1 MYPSAHKLG
10 RVIKKHATIFALCFS
25 LLFIFTV
32 YSNNIANAE
41 ISQPDVKPI
50 HITLS
55 RLNIDLPI
63 AESRYDSSTREWQIS
78 NVQAH
83 FANTTS
89 ALNAKSGATL
99 IYAHNKAGLFGEL
112 SALQVGDMI
121 SILGSDNR
129 THQYS
134 YVRDEIVLPTNGSI
148 FSYQGPHELV
158 LLCCNGPNDETRRL
172 MYFNEL
178 N

>member
-1 MYPSAHKLG
+1 M
-10 RVIKKHATIFALCFS
+10 
-25 LLFIFTV
+25 LFIFTLFN
-32 YSNNIANAE
+32 NNIANAE
-41 ISQPDVKPI
+41 INQLDVKPV

-55 RLNIDLPI
+55 RLNIDLSI
-63 AESRYDSSTREWQIS
+63 VESGYDRTTGEWQIG

-89 ALNAKSGATL
+89 PLNAKYGATL

-112 SALQVGDMI
+112 SGLQAGDTLA
-121 SILGSDNR
+121 ILGSDNK
-129 THQYS
+129 THQYY

-148 FSYQGPHELV
+148 FSYKGPHELI

-172 MYFNEL
+172 MYFVSKEQQ
-178 N
+178 